1 MFLMKNVKSS
11 YKVMLTV
18 QFTLVLEEFFSRVI
32 WEDISFLYNF
42 LFSYILPNWGILAY
56 ITTVAVGNWFSV
68 VF

>member
-56 ITTVAVGNWFSV
+56 ITTVAVGN
-68 VF
+68 